1 MDKRIFLSYCQ
12 KNKNEANIIDN
23 IFLQKGILLTR
34 DVRDLEY
41 KQSIQEFM
49 KKIREHDFAILLI
62 SHEYLTSVNC
72 MYEFLQVLKEK
83 DFEKKILPLILIDDF
98 FTNRLI
104 KIEYLDKWE
113 DKIKELENQ
122 IDKLWENG
130 KRDYTTDLIE
140 EKKKCEKIKSE
151 IEEIIKYLRDNFI
164 IFFKDEEKNN
174 FSTLLKKIGI
184 NNKENVV
191 NNMKPET
198 FFNSKSFEIANSK
211 DYHKTNIGMATA
223 NISFKSRDAIN
234 RNEKSDKSNS
244 FENGKQKLING
255 IVDNEVIQYITEILL
270 KKDMLCRFIIK
281 YGDDSIE
288 DISNAIL
295 KLNNELQE
303 RVMKNIQYSHAEATG
318 YGNWQNYDYF
328 GALSIIIYH
337 GSNNEKIKEI
347 AYNIIENCSC
357 YRSQFYSILKKLDE
371 EKYI

>member
-174 FSTLLKKIGI
+174 FSTLLKK
-184 NNKENVV
+184 
-191 NNMKPET
+191 
-198 FFNSKSFEIANSK
+198 
-211 DYHKTNIGMATA
+211 
-223 NISFKSRDAIN
+223 
-234 RNEKSDKSNS
+234 
-244 FENGKQKLING
+244 
-255 IVDNEVIQYITEILL
+255 
-270 KKDMLCRFIIK
+270 
-281 YGDDSIE
+281 
-288 DISNAIL
+288 
-295 KLNNELQE
+295 
-303 RVMKNIQYSHAEATG
+303 
-318 YGNWQNYDYF
+318 
-328 GALSIIIYH
+328 
-337 GSNNEKIKEI
+337 
-347 AYNIIENCSC
+347 
-357 YRSQFYSILKKLDE
+357 
-371 EKYI
+371 